1 MKESKMKNISDEV
14 KYNSDRFREIIHDYE
29 YAQAECAKIDRQKV

>member
-1 MKESKMKNISDEV
+1 MKNISDEL

-29 YAQAECAKIDRQKV
+29 YAQAEFAKLDGQKV